1 MSRQKPATMFQSLN
15 TIFYANYYA
24 LFSID
29 GFQTICYGGL
39 HYCHFC
45 GGAGHP
51 EIVSIIA

>member
-1 MSRQKPATMFQSLN
+1 MFQSLN

-29 GFQTICYGGL
+29 GFQKIRDGSV
-39 HYCHFC
+39 HYFRVH